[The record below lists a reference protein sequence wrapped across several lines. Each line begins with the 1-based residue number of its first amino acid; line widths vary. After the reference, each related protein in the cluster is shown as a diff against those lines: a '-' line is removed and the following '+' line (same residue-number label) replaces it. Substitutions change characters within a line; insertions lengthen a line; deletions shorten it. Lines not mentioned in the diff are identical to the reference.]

1 MKNKKLILL
10 IPTIV
15 IIAIIILNFNY
26 RNKFKIN
33 YLSNIEK
40 NDKNLLIDITREE
53 LNERISKN
61 ENIYVY
67 IGRPTCPDCKE
78 FEPKLKDILNK
89 MNKKLLYYNT
99 EAPASQ
105 KQEIRN
111 YLEKYNVKTIPCIL
125 YIEDG
130 KTIKLYDCQNTN
142 EVEEFIED
150 FKGESIDEI

>member
-1 MKNKKLILL
+1 
-10 IPTIV
+10 
-15 IIAIIILNFNY
+15 
-26 RNKFKIN
+26 
-33 YLSNIEK
+33 
-40 NDKNLLIDITREE
+40 
-53 LNERISKN
+53 
-61 ENIYVY
+61 
-67 IGRPTCPDCKE
+67 
-78 FEPKLKDILNK
+78 

>member
-53 LNERISKN
+53 LNKRISKN

-67 IGRPTCPDCKE
+67 IGRPT
-78 FEPKLKDILNK
+78 
-89 MNKKLLYYNT
+89 
-99 EAPASQ
+99 
-105 KQEIRN
+105 
-111 YLEKYNVKTIPCIL
+111 
-125 YIEDG
+125 
-130 KTIKLYDCQNTN
+130 
-142 EVEEFIED
+142 
-150 FKGESIDEI
+150 

>member
-15 IIAIIILNFNY
+15 IIAIIYFNFND

-40 NDKNLLIDITREE
+40 SDKNLLIDITREE
-53 LNERISKN
+53 LNKRISKN

-78 FEPKLKDILNK
+78 FEPELKDILNK

-99 EAPASQ
+99 EVPASQ
-105 KQEIRN
+105 KQEIRD

-130 KTIKLYDCQNTN
+130 KTIKLYDCQNTK